1 MSLFN
6 RRAALSSLASLPLL
20 TVPSLLLA
28 RSAFKDNHPVDFGP
42 RGPSSFPVHGID
54 AARFQG
60 HMDWNRIKRQDIK
73 FAWLKAT
80 EGGDLLDPEFK
91 RNWRAAKRAGVPVG
105 AYHFYYFCTDP
116 DTQAKWFI
124 KNVPRLRGGMPPV
137 LDLEWN
143 PFSPTC
149 VLRPPAAEVR
159 RVANRFIQIIE
170 RHYRTN
176 VVVYTTP
183 DFWERND
190 VARLKRDLWLR
201 STANHVEQRY
211 GTRDWRFWQ
220 YTATGVLDGVEKEID
235 LNCFNGGRGQF
246 RNWLNARAVR

>member
-1 MSLFN
+1 MTLT
-6 RRAALSSLASLPLL
+6 RRATLAGLASLTLL
-20 TVPSLLLA
+20 SAPSLLLA
-28 RSAFKDNHPVDFGP
+28 RSKFKDRDPINFG
-42 RGPSSFPVHGID
+42 RSGPSTFPVHGID

-60 HMDWNRIKRQDIK
+60 QMNWKQIRRQGIK

-91 RNWRAAKRAGVPVG
+91 QNWRAAKRARLPVG

-116 DTQAKWFI
+116 DTQAKNFI

-149 VLRPPAAEVR
+149 TLRPPAAEVR
-159 RVANRFIQIIE
+159 RVANRFIKIVE
-170 RHYRTN
+170 RHYQTS

-183 DFWERND
+183 DFWERNG
-190 VARLKRDLWLR
+190 VARLKRDFWLR
-201 STANHVEQRY
+201 STAQHVAKRY
-211 GTRDWRFWQ
+211 RVKSWLFWQ
-220 YTATGVLDGVEKEID
+220 YTATGVLDGIEKEVD
-235 LNCFNGGRGQF
+235 LKCFNGSEAQWKQWRKT
-246 RNWLNARAVR
+246 RAVH